1 MLVFPST
8 VENINEA
15 VRLKYQDYNDLG
27 LDDDIIIDKELS
39 FSLKKFV
46 IFYFPNTTKK
56 IIKAYQRK
64 QAGKIRY
71 LLCAWFADML
81 IDIKRSYLFPK
92 EADEISLENY
102 PAVGQHLF
110 RERLEYLFIPYV
122 HEPISPEMAYHLRF
136 TYRRILKEAQVNENI
151 SQKSW
156 KTFLGILKKAII
168 DTMEHYYKAYERS
181 YLKDVPFIDEV
192 NEGDIYTE
200 EDYATYLKIW
210 DEILLY
216 NWHEHILQ
224 AIKSQEAQIFFQEKA
239 LKRIFTDEQ
248 EILKISQEEILTA
261 LKNIKSTEHLIPV
274 TASDKDHDSPSFVEY
289 VNLDRPLEK
298 IFWRIG
304 FVRLEEF
311 AEGLLAYDFIR
322 NAKIRDIV
330 SIFSTEKYG
339 EEITRIPQLTVESI
353 RIICLIFRRLKEHHT
368 IQVSTL
374 SRILQEVF
382 VNRKGEHSTLRTI
395 QTYLS
400 DDSDIP
406 YKYEKDVES
415 IFNYSM

>member
-1 MLVFPST
+1 MPVFPST
-8 VENINEA
+8 VETVDEA
-15 VRLKYQDYNDLG
+15 VRLKYHDYKDLG
-27 LDDDIIIDKELS
+27 LDDEIIIDEDLP
-39 FSLKKFV
+39 FSLRKYI

-56 IIKAYQRK
+56 IIKAYQRN

-81 IDIKRSYLFPK
+81 IDIKRSYFFPK
-92 EADEISLENY
+92 EADEISLEDY
-102 PAVGQHLF
+102 PALGQHLF
-110 RERLEYLFIPYV
+110 RERLEYLSIPYV

-151 SQKSW
+151 SQESW
-156 KTFLGILKKAII
+156 KTFLGLLKKAII

-216 NWHEHILQ
+216 NWYEHILQ
-224 AIKSQEAQIFFQEKA
+224 AIVASENQIFFQEKA
-239 LKRIFTDEQ
+239 LKRIYNEEQ
-248 EILKISQEEILTA
+248 KILNLSHEEIIAA
-261 LKNIKSTEHLIPV
+261 LRNIKSSEHLVPV

-289 VNLDRPLEK
+289 VNLDTPLER

-304 FVRLEEF
+304 SVRLEEF

-322 NAKIRDIV
+322 NAKIRDVV

-339 EEITRIPQLTVESI
+339 EEITRIPRLTVESI
-353 RIICLIFRRLKEHHT
+353 RIICLIFRRLKEYHT
-368 IQVSTL
+368 IQVSSL
-374 SRILQEVF
+374 SRILQIVF
-382 VNRKGEHSTLRTI
+382 VNRKGEHSTLGTI

-415 IFNYSM
+415 LFNYSM